1 MKPAR
6 SRTRIGVHLRSSAV
20 ALLLCGV
27 AEGTAAQSQTW
38 QCAPSGSGTVAPA
51 LAEAARDYLGR
62 VEAIYPHQVLGL
74 VRAGDR
80 YYLLNSRD
88 VEWGERTRLY
98 LLALRLR
105 EPYLTPERQETSG
118 APGSPPP
125 TGSFVCLAASR
136 AEREGLTRTPFGE
149 VVLAAGQS
157 LHLVDP
163 HERQVAVEVRAG
175 RDQPLNLGEIF
186 HRSARAGIYA
196 GLTGQMSGPARQP
209 AGGATIERPDGTLI
223 FRTASAGGSVVETRV
238 APQPDVRQA
247 APVAPVPDAVVA
259 AAPELRGVDTLSG
272 LSPKRAREERPSA
285 VVAVAP
291 APPPVAPEKVAV
303 AAPPPERE
311 PPPSTEPPA
320 PVAVARPAPVSAPP
334 APELR
339 GQTTKQDIAQNHS
352 VEALSGLSPK
362 PEIVARPAPAAPAV
376 LPSTRVMV
384 QSVPAGAVPAAY
396 DDYAKAM
403 KTLMALKRSR
413 SVLSVGEM
421 TYVHPAVE
429 VFRGRP
435 Q

>member
-1 MKPAR
+1 MR
-6 SRTRIGVHLRSSAV
+6 SAIAV
-20 ALLLCGV
+20 AFMLHAV
-27 AEGTAAQSQTW
+27 AAGAAAPLSKW
-38 QCAPSGSGTVAPA
+38 QCSPSGASAMAPA

-62 VEAIYPHQVLGL
+62 VEAIYPHQILGL

-105 EPYLTPERQETSG
+105 EPYLTPERQETG
-118 APGSPPP
+118 AAPGSPPP
-125 TGSFVCLAASR
+125 TGSFVCLASR

-149 VVLAAGQS
+149 VVLAAGKS
-157 LHLVDP
+157 VHLVDP
-163 HERQVAVEVRAG
+163 HEPQVAVEVRAG

-209 AGGATIERPDGTLI
+209 AGGATTERPDGTLI

-238 APQPDVRQA
+238 APQPEVRQA
-247 APVAPVPDAVVA
+247 APAAPVADPVVA
-259 AAPELRGVDTLSG
+259 AAPVSTVPAAPAPAPRSDPV
-272 LSPKRAREERPSA
+272 REEQPPA

-291 APPPVAPEKVAV
+291 APPLAAPDKVAIP
-303 AAPPPERE
+303 APPREPE
-311 PPPSTEPPA
+311 PPPVAESPA
-320 PVAVARPAPVSAPP
+320 PVVVARPAPVSTPP
-334 APELR
+334 APE
-339 GQTTKQDIAQNHS
+339 A
-352 VEALSGLSPK
+352 PK
-362 PEIVARPAPAAPAV
+362 TVARAAPAL
-376 LPSTRVMV
+376 LPSTTVVV
-384 QSVPAGAVPAAY
+384 QPVPAGAVPLAY

-429 VFRGRP
+429 VLRRQHP
-435 Q
+435 

>member
-1 MKPAR
+1 MR
-6 SRTRIGVHLRSSAV
+6 SATAV
-20 ALLLCGV
+20 AFMLCAG
-27 AEGTAAQSQTW
+27 AAGAAAPVSTW
-38 QCAPSGSGTVAPA
+38 QCSPGGASAMAPA

-88 VEWGERTRLY
+88 VEWSERTRLH

-105 EPYLTPERQETSG
+105 EPYLTPERQETG
-118 APGSPPP
+118 TAPGSPPP
-125 TGSFVCLAASR
+125 TGSFVCLASR

-157 LHLVDP
+157 VHLVDP
-163 HERQVAVEVRAG
+163 HEPQVAVEVRAG

-272 LSPKRAREERPSA
+272 LSPKRAREEQPPA

-291 APPPVAPEKVAV
+291 APPPVAPDKVAV
-303 AAPPPERE
+303 AAPPREPE

-334 APELR
+334 APASIPE
-339 GQTTKQDIAQNHS
+339 S
-352 VEALSGLSPK
+352 
-362 PEIVARPAPAAPAV
+362 PEIVARAAPAAPAL

>member
-1 MKPAR
+1 MR
-6 SRTRIGVHLRSSAV
+6 SATAV
-20 ALLLCGV
+20 AFMLCAG
-27 AEGTAAQSQTW
+27 AAGAAAPVSTW
-38 QCAPSGSGTVAPA
+38 QCSPGGASAMAPA

-88 VEWGERTRLY
+88 VEWSERTRLH

-105 EPYLTPERQETSG
+105 EPHLTPERQETG
-118 APGSPPP
+118 AAPGSPPP
-125 TGSFVCLAASR
+125 TGSFVCLASR

-157 LHLVDP
+157 VHLVDP
-163 HERQVAVEVRAG
+163 HEPQVAVEVRAG

-259 AAPELRGVDTLSG
+259 AAPVSAELRGQTTKENIALNDPVDTLSG
-272 LSPKRAREERPSA
+272 LSPKPAREERPSA

-291 APPPVAPEKVAV
+291 APPPVAPE
-303 AAPPPERE
+303 
-311 PPPSTEPPA
+311 
-320 PVAVARPAPVSAPP
+320 
-334 APELR
+334 
-339 GQTTKQDIAQNHS
+339 
-352 VEALSGLSPK
+352 
-362 PEIVARPAPAAPAV
+362 
-376 LPSTRVMV
+376 
-384 QSVPAGAVPAAY
+384 
-396 DDYAKAM
+396 
-403 KTLMALKRSR
+403 
-413 SVLSVGEM
+413 
-421 TYVHPAVE
+421 
-429 VFRGRP
+429 
-435 Q
+435 